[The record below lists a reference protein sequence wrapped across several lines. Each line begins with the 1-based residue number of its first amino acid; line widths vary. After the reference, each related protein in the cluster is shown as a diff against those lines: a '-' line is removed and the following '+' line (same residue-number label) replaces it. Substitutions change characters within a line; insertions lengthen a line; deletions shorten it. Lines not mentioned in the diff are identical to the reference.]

1 MRLIAFLL
9 FLFVFFTSFSQEK
22 TLLYKISKEG
32 HQESYVY
39 GTMHILPDSLFYF
52 PNKLK
57 KTVKKSEELI
67 LEIDEKSVSQKEILK
82 LMALESGSAFDIF
95 TKEQKDSVLNWG
107 SKLTGLTPALFEST
121 FSKQEPFA
129 LMQLSVLETMKQPHK
144 MVEKELEVIAREN
157 NIPTS
162 GLESIAFQ
170 LSIFKDLPDSLLS
183 DMILQTIRTS
193 GDYTETLKLYTA
205 YKNQDVE
212 LLYELINED
221 EQLADKEAVLLSN
234 RNEDWIPKIDAKTK
248 EKKCFFAVGAGH
260 LGGEKGVLNLLRKQ
274 GYTVEAI
281 TY

>member
-1 MRLIAFLL
+1 MRLIAFFS

-57 KTVKKSEELI
+57 KIVKKSEELI
-67 LEIDEKSVSQKEILK
+67 LEIDEKSVSQKELLK

-95 TKEQKDSVLNWG
+95 TKVQKDSVLNWG
-107 SKLTGLTPALFEST
+107 SKLTGLTPTLFESA

-129 LMQLSVLETMKQPHK
+129 IMQLSVLETMKQPHK
-144 MVEKELEVIAREN
+144 MVEKELEVIARES

-162 GLESIAFQ
+162 GLESIEFQ
-170 LSIFKDLPDSLLS
+170 LSIFKNMPDSLIS
-183 DMILQTIRTS
+183 QMILQVIRTS
-193 GDYTETLKLYTA
+193 GDQSETINLYTA

-212 LLYELINED
+212 LLHDLINQD
-221 EQLADKEAVLLSN
+221 EQLADKEAELLTN
-234 RNEDWIPKIDAKTK
+234 RNVDWIPKIDAKTK

-260 LGGEKGVLNLLRKQ
+260 LGGESGVLNLLRKQ
-274 GYTVEAI
+274 GFTVEAI
-281 TY
+281 SY

>member
-1 MRLIAFLL
+1 MRLIAFFL

-57 KTVKKSEELI
+57 KTVKKTEELI

-107 SKLTGLTPALFEST
+107 SKLTGLTPILFEST

-183 DMILQTIRTS
+183 EMVLQTIRTS
-193 GDYTETLKLYTA
+193 GDYTETIKLYTA
-205 YKNQDVE
+205 YQNQDVE

-234 RNEDWIPKIDAKTK
+234 RNEDWIPKIDVKTK

>member
-1 MRLIAFLL
+1 MRLIAFFL

-57 KTVKKSEELI
+57 KTVKKTEELI

-107 SKLTGLTPALFEST
+107 SKLTGLTPTLFEST

-183 DMILQTIRTS
+183 EMVLQTIRTS
-193 GDYTETLKLYTA
+193 GDYTETIKLYTA
-205 YKNQDVE
+205 YQNQDVE

-234 RNEDWIPKIDAKTK
+234 RNEDWIPKIDVKTK